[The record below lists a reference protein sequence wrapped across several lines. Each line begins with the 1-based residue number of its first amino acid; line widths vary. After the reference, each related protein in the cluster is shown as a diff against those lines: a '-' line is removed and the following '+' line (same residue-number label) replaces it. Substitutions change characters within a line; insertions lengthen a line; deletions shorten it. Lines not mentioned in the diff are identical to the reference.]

1 MTILTTLG
9 ATISVATLA
18 LFVPSAATPAY
29 NFTIGDYDVQDYTR
43 QRDCLALNIYHEAK
57 GESELGQRA
66 VAYVTLN
73 RTNDERYPDDVCEVV
88 HQARLGSDGQPKR
101 NQCQFSWYCDGRSDE
116 PTDQEAYEQAKF
128 VASVVINTY
137 GYSFDPT
144 MGATM
149 YHADYVNPGW
159 SDSFEKTTEIENHI
173 FYRKE

>member
-9 ATISVATLA
+9 TAVSVVAIT
-18 LFVPSAATPAY
+18 LFVPNVAVPAY
-29 NFTIGDYDVQDYTR
+29 NFAIDEFKAEDYTR

-88 HQARLGSDGQPKR
+88 HQAQIGSDGQPKR
-101 NQCQFSWYCDGRSDE
+101 NKCQFSWYCDGRSDE
-116 PTDQEAYEQAKF
+116 PTDQEAFAQAKF

-144 MGATM
+144 LGATM
-149 YHADYVNPGW
+149 YHAESVNPHW
-159 SDSFEKTTEIENHI
+159 SSAFEQTTEIENHI
-173 FYRKE
+173 FYR

>member
-9 ATISVATLA
+9 TAMSVASIA
-18 LFVPSAATPAY
+18 LFVPNAAVPAY
-29 NFTIGDYDVQDYTR
+29 NFAIDQFQVEDYAR

-73 RTNDERYPDDVCEVV
+73 RANDERYPDNVCDVVY
-88 HQARLGSDGQPKR
+88 QAQIGSDGEPKR
-101 NQCQFSWYCDGRSDE
+101 NKCQFSWYCDGRSDE
-116 PTDQEAYEQAKF
+116 PTDKEAYAEAMF

-144 MGATM
+144 LGATM
-149 YHADYVNPGW
+149 YHAESVNPGW
-159 SDSFEKTTEIENHI
+159 SSSFEETTEIENHI
-173 FYRKE
+173 FYR